1 MMNGRTE
8 KMHVT
13 HGALLTKRLNWALQA
28 LLLSS
33 LLLNGCTLQSPP
45 PSVPYPG
52 TARIPPPVQREAAP
66 YAPKLGPAS
75 ALYGQAETSLAAGR
89 YHQAELELERA
100 LRIEPRNPDYWY
112 AMARVKYKQ
121 NLYQQAVQF
130 CLKSKSLAGGN
141 SELIRLNDA
150 LIAAARQHRTN

>member
-1 MMNGRTE
+1 MMHGRTE

-13 HGALLTKRLNWALQA
+13 HEKLLTRRLSWAIQA
-28 LLLSS
+28 LLFLS
-33 LLLNGCTLQSPP
+33 LLANGCTLQSPAP
-45 PSVPYPG
+45 PVPYPG
-52 TARIPPPVQREAAP
+52 PASIPQPLPKEAAP

-75 ALYGQAETSLAAGR
+75 ALYGQAKTSLAAGR

-121 NLYQQAVQF
+121 NLYQQTVQF

-141 SELIRLNDA
+141 SQLIRLNDE
-150 LIAAARQHRTN
+150 LIAAARQHQDN

>member
-1 MMNGRTE
+1 
-8 KMHVT
+8 MHLT
-13 HGALLTKRLNWALQA
+13 HETRLTKRLSWALQA
-28 LLLSS
+28 VLLCS
-33 LLLNGCTLQSPP
+33 LLASGCTLQSPAP
-45 PSVPYPG
+45 PVPYPG
-52 TARIPPPVQREAAP
+52 PARIPQPVQREAAP
-66 YAPKLGPAS
+66 YAPQPGPAS
-75 ALYGQAETSLAAGR
+75 ALYGQAQTSLAAGR
-89 YHQAELELERA
+89 YQQAELELERA

-150 LIAAARQHRTN
+150 LIAAARQHQVN

>member
-1 MMNGRTE
+1 MSGRTE
-8 KMHVT
+8 KMHAT
-13 HGALLTKRLNWALQA
+13 HETLLTKKLRWALQA
-28 LLLSS
+28 LLLFS
-33 LLLNGCTLQSPP
+33 LLAHGCTLQSPAP
-45 PSVPYPG
+45 TVPYPG
-52 TARIPPPVQREAAP
+52 PARIPPPVQREAAP

-75 ALYGQAETSLAAGR
+75 ALYGQAESSLAAGR
-89 YHQAELELERA
+89 YQQAELELERA

-112 AMARVKYKQ
+112 AMARLKYEQ

-150 LIAAARQHRTN
+150 LIDAARQHQVN